1 MAVDRRVLRTRAR
14 LQDTFVSLI
23 RAKGYD
29 AISVSDICKSAKIG
43 RSTFYA
49 HFTDKDDLFVAG
61 VRRMVHGLEKTGPA
75 QSLFPSLALLH
86 HVSANM
92 NLHFMLVKG
101 GGLALFLNTLQE
113 ELTVIFTERL
123 TARVPPSATPSVPL
137 PLLAAMVTSMLITAV
152 RSWLD
157 SKLAEPAEAIDRAF
171 NIAADGAI
179 RAGLRPLG

>member
-1 MAVDRRVLRTRAR
+1 MHALIELLEIKRYDSITVQEIADRANV
-14 LQDTFVSLI
+14 
-23 RAKGYD
+23 
-29 AISVSDICKSAKIG
+29 G

-61 VRRMVHGLEKTGPA
+61 VRRMVHGLEKAGPA
-75 QSLFPSLALLH
+75 QPLFPSLALLH
-86 HVSANM
+86 HVGTNYD
-92 NLHFMLVKG
+92 LHSMLVKG

-157 SKLAEPAEAIDRAF
+157 GKLSEPAEAIDRAF
-171 NIAADGAI
+171 NLAADGAI